1 MTPAQK
7 NRQVEC
13 ILSLIVIVYALRLII
28 LNIETVILYL
38 PQLLWAW
45 LEYGETP
52 RQFFDLQFWSNIGLV
67 LAQVAIGSLLIFFFP
82 RVVQWIGY
90 FATKRKLRSKRRWF
104 SWEILAIPLIL
115 FAYIQ
120 FLGSLFQIISIISLI
135 PTVIYADDYLDY
147 LGYNLGMIFIGLVYL
162 GFAVVVLFNA
172 RYIAVWLLRISRASP
187 GIAKNSTIK

>member
-1 MTPAQK
+1 MKPAQK

-13 ILSLIVIVYALRLII
+13 ILALIVIVYALRLMI
-28 LNIETVILYL
+28 LNVETVILYV

-52 RQFFDLQFWSNIGLV
+52 RQFFDLQFWSNIVLV
-67 LAQVAIGSLLIFFFP
+67 LAQIVIGSLLIFFFS

-104 SWEILAIPLIL
+104 SWDIIAVPLVLHAFI
-115 FAYIQ
+115 A
-120 FLGSLFQIISIISLI
+120 FLSLFTLLVSLLPMVLTYTGPWMDDDLI
-135 PTVIYADDYLDY
+135 GYCMGVIFLLLID
-147 LGYNLGMIFIGLVYL
+147 F

-172 RYIAVWLLRISRASP
+172 RRIAGWLLRISRASP